1 MTKMMELVDK
11 DLNIVIINMFK
22 NLKKNINIMRKEME
36 DMKNNQTQLLETKT
50 Q

>member
-36 DMKNNQTQLLETKT
+36 DMKNNQTQLLQTKT